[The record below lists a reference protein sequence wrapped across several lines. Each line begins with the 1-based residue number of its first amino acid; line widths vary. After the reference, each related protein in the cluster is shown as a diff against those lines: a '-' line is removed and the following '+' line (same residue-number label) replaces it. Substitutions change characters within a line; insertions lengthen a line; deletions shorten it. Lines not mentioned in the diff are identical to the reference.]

1 MTELAVVGC
10 SGSGPGPTSAASCYL
25 VRTTAAGTTTTVLLD
40 LGSGAF
46 GALLG
51 MIDPRTVDAIVLSHL
66 HADHCLDMCAWD
78 VAAAHSATAPWPP
91 VATYAPA
98 GAYERLARAAEV
110 DDPAEAE
117 LARSFDFRVPAEGTS
132 VRVGPLEVRLA
143 RVDHPV
149 EAYAV
154 RVDAPDGTLVYS
166 GDTGPCAALT
176 ELARGADVLV
186 AEATF
191 ADPIDTPGAPAPP
204 AGLHLTGRQAGE
216 CAAAAGVGTL
226 VLTHVPAWE
235 EPGARAAEAGRVFT
249 GRIVLARPGLRVP
262 VGAGRPE

>member
-1 MTELAVVGC
+1 MIELTVVGC
-10 SGSGPGPTSAASCYL
+10 SGSGPGPASAASAYL
-25 VRTTAAGTTTTVLLD
+25 VRADVGGVGTTVLLD

-46 GALLG
+46 GPLQGL
-51 MIDPRTVDAIVLSHL
+51 IDPRTIDAIVLSHL

-78 VAAAHSATAPWPP
+78 VAAAHSRTAPWRP

-98 GAYERLARAAEV
+98 GADQRLARASEV
-110 DDPAEAE
+110 DDPARST
-117 LARSFDFRVPAEGTS
+117 LARSFDFRVLSEETT
-132 VRVGPLEVRLA
+132 VRVGGLVLSAA

-154 RVDAPDGTLVYS
+154 RIAGPDATLVYS

-176 ELARGADVLV
+176 ELARGADVLL
-186 AEATF
+186 AEASL
-191 ADPIDTPGAPAPP
+191 ADGPDLP
-204 AGLHLTGRQAGE
+204 AGLHLSGRQAGE

-235 EPGARAAEAGRVFT
+235 DPEARVTEAAAVFAGP
-249 GRIVLARPGLRVP
+249 IVLARPGLRIP
-262 VGAGRPE
+262 VSEGQPG